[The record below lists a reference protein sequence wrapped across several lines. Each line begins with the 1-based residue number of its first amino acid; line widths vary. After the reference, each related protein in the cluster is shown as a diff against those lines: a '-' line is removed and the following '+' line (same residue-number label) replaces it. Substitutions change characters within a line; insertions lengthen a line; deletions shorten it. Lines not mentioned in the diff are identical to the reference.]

1 MGDRSTVAAVP
12 TCPAC
17 AAPLDGGD
25 EFSAPDRHHGV
36 PGDFSV
42 RVCPRCGSGRT
53 LPEVPEGELGGLYPA
68 GYNAHTA
75 PPGPPARLASRAIRR
90 LQGWHGTR
98 TPPLDAL
105 RERPGARVLDV
116 GCGRGDLAVERTRR
130 GFAVVGVEPSDGAAT
145 EAEERGV
152 DVRRGTLRSA
162 PLRDGEAFDAVVF
175 QHSLEHTN
183 EPTHDLRAARDA
195 LKPGGLVL
203 IAMPHFGSR
212 EARRFRS
219 RWYHLDVPRH
229 RAHFTAAG
237 LRAALEDAG
246 LTIERIG
253 ATTSSVGFPAT
264 AQYAIFGR
272 CLFPTGLAL
281 RVATALC
288 ALILPLSKL
297 AGRDVLWAVARR

>member
-1 MGDRSTVAAVP
+1 VP

-25 EFSAPDRHHGV
+25 EFDAPDRHHGV

-42 RVCPRCGSGRT
+42 RICARCGSGRT
-53 LPEVPEGELGGLYPA
+53 LPEVRDEELGRLYPA

-75 PPGPPARLASRAIRR
+75 PPGVLARLASRAIRR

-105 RERPGARVLDV
+105 NDRAGGRVLDV
-116 GCGRGDLAVERTRR
+116 GCGRGDLAVELARR
-130 GFAVVGVEPSDGAAT
+130 GFTVVGVEPSEGAAA
-145 EAEERGV
+145 EATQRGV

-162 PLRDGEAFDAVVF
+162 PLPDGETFDAIVF

-183 EPTHDLRAARDA
+183 EPALDLRAARDA
-195 LKPGGLVL
+195 LKPGGLAL

-212 EARRFRS
+212 LARRFRS

-237 LRAALEDAG
+237 LCAALEAAG
-246 LTIERIG
+246 LQVERIG

-264 AQYAIFGR
+264 LQYAVFGS
-272 CLFPTGLAL
+272 CFFPTGLAL

-288 ALILPLSKL
+288 ALILPLSRL